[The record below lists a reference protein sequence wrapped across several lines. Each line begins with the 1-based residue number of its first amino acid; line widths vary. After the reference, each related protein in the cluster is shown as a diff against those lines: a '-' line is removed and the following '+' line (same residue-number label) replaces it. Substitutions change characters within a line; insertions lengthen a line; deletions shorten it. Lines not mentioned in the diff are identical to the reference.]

1 MTQYLLSFF
10 AALVIGVVFNSSIKV
25 VSGGDEA
32 VVERLNGRHR
42 SIKPG
47 VRYIIPFFEKV
58 VYYDTIRERFLDI
71 KPQEVITADNTP
83 LTIDAVV
90 YWKVEDIEKSYYNV
104 EAIEDSISNLVLT
117 TLRAK
122 IAKINMR
129 ELFSSINEINDVLL
143 KTLDEATDNWGIKII
158 RVNLQSV
165 TPPEAIMK
173 SMEAEK
179 AAENKKRAEISIARS
194 EAEAI
199 EIISD
204 SLQIQPNS
212 REFIQYLIAKQY
224 VEAHHKLSASDNSKI
239 IFMNPGQLNEAISN
253 LIEDQGISPASVD
266 NQASRKLKIVK
277 PELSKNP
284 DDNIGNSAS

>member
-1 MTQYLLSFF
+1 SL
-10 AALVIGVVFNSSIKV
+10 
-25 VSGGDEA
+25 
-32 VVERLNGRHR
+32 
-42 SIKPG
+42 KPG
-47 VRYIIPFFEKV
+47 VRYIIPFLEKV
-58 VYYDTIRERFLDI
+58 VYYDTTRERFLDI
-71 KPQEVITADNTP
+71 QPQEVITADNTP

-104 EAIEDSISNLVLT
+104 EAVEESISNLVLT

-122 IAKINMR
+122 IATIDMR
-129 ELFSSINEINDVLL
+129 ELFSSINEINDLLL
-143 KTLDEATDNWGIKII
+143 KTLDEATENWGIKVI

-199 EIISD
+199 EIISN
-204 SLQIQPNS
+204 SLKIQPNS

-224 VEAHHKLSASDNSKI
+224 VEAHHKLSASENSKI
-239 IFMNPGQLNEAISN
+239 IFMNPGQLNEAIGN
-253 LIEDQGISPASVD
+253 LIEDENMGPSSSGD
-266 NQASRKLKIVK
+266 NQASRNLKLVK
-277 PELSKNP
+277 PELNKTP
-284 DDNIGNSAS
+284 DENIGNSAS